1 MLLFFFVE
9 DVVVVAVEVE
19 AVDDFGEDFVEPDEA
34 PDFVLEAF
42 VVEADGATL
51 LVALLLLFFP
61 SQLTPVFNFFI
72 WAYLIKVLNIKSKV
86 KANFH

>member
-1 MLLFFFVE
+1 MLLFFVE

-34 PDFVLEAF
+34 PDFVLDAF

-51 LVALLLLFFP
+51 LLVLLLLFFP

-72 WAYLIKVLNIKSKV
+72 WAYKIKVLNIKSKV